1 MTGHGAAGCCRPL
14 STLEVMTVPVL
25 AIDIETY
32 SEVDLT
38 KSGVYAY
45 ADSDSFEVLLFAYAF
60 DDDPPA
66 VIDLRCG
73 ERLPIR
79 VLDALTDPGIIKTA
93 FNAAFERTCLSK
105 HLGVF
110 LRPLAWQCTAV
121 QSAMLA
127 LPLSLDGVGEV
138 LDIQRKKLKEG
149 ADLVRYFSF
158 PCKPTKANGGRT
170 RNLPEHDPEKWERF
184 KAYCVRDVEAER
196 EIRQKLRNYPI
207 PKDEQALYQLD
218 QEINDRG
225 ILVDPVLVDHA
236 VKCDLLYKE
245 HTARRAYELTGL
257 NNPNSVAQVREW
269 LSEQGVDTE
278 SLDKKAVKSLLSD
291 ADGEVME
298 VLKLRLLMAKT
309 SVKKYE
315 AIRRSVCSDGR
326 VHGLLQ
332 FYGANRTGRWCLT
345 GDHEVLTDKGWM
357 RLDAWLGGKIAC
369 WNPIGETVSFQEASS
384 VCFPYS
390 GDMYEY
396 NDKRIAQ
403 VSTPDHRMYHKRRYG
418 GDWCV
423 STVENMA
430 AYRPSIPFTGYRRT
444 ASGME
449 HAYLRVLVM
458 VQADGHY
465 TAEGNIRLGFSKSRK
480 VERCKS
486 LLRAAGIQYALCDY
500 ADRSVF
506 TVYARH
512 MPMWLRMFQD
522 KTFGSWLFDESADVF
537 FEELAYW
544 DGYRSAPNS
553 IQYVTCNRQNADMVQ
568 AFAHITGRCA
578 LMKAKRRSE
587 NHPKWRD
594 AYVVDIWL
602 TPINCHEIKSKP
614 TKHYLDGNVYCAE
627 TPTGFFLVRRNGRV
641 WVTGNSGRLVQVQN
655 LPQNHIPDLSLA
667 RQLVRDGR
675 FEDVETLF
683 DSTPNVLSELI
694 RTAFVPKP
702 GCRFVVADFS
712 AIEAR
717 VIAWLSGEQW
727 RLDVFEEGGDIY
739 CASAS
744 QMFGIPVE
752 KHGVNGHLRQKGK
765 IAELALGYGG
775 SVGALAAMGA
785 LDMGLTEEELPTL
798 VSQWRSANPHIT
810 KLWWD
815 VDAAA
820 LAAFTEKTTT
830 RVGSIAF
837 QYQSGMLFITL
848 PSGRRLCYI
857 KPRLQENRFG
867 RQGLTYEG
875 VGESKKWMRIETYG
889 PKLVENIVQATARDL
904 LALGM
909 LRLRDAGF
917 EIVMHVHD
925 EAVVEVPLGA
935 SSVQEVCRI
944 MAVAPDWAAGLPLR
958 ADGFECEFYQ
968 KD

>member
-1 MTGHGAAGCCRPL
+1 M
-14 STLEVMTVPVL
+14 PVL

-45 ADSDSFEVLLFAYAF
+45 ADSDSFEVLLFGYAF
-60 DDDPPA
+60 DDDPA
-66 VIDLRCG
+66 TVVDLKCG
-73 ERLPIR
+73 ERLPQR
-79 VLDALTDPGIIKTA
+79 VLDALTDPSVTKTA
-93 FNAAFERTCLSK
+93 FNEAFERTCLSK

-110 LRPLAWQCTAV
+110 LRPLSWQCTAV

-138 LDIQRKKLKEG
+138 LDIERKKLKEG
-149 ADLVRYFSF
+149 TDLVRYFSF
-158 PCKPTKANGGRT
+158 PCKPTKANGERR
-170 RNLPEHDPEKWERF
+170 RNLPEHDMEKWRRF
-184 KAYCVRDVEAER
+184 KAYCARDVEAER
-196 EIRQKLRNYPI
+196 EIRQRLRNYPI
-207 PKDEQALYQLD
+207 PASEQALYQLD

-225 ILVDPVLVDHA
+225 ILVDPVLVERA
-236 VKCDLLYKE
+236 IECDLLYKE
-245 HTARRAYELTGL
+245 HSARRAYELTGL

-269 LSEQGVDTE
+269 LVGQGVETE
-278 SLDKKAVKSLLSD
+278 SLDKKAVKSLLPD
-291 ADGEVME
+291 ADGEVLEM
-298 VLKLRLLMAKT
+298 LKLRLLMAKT

-332 FYGANRTGRWCLT
+332 FYGANRTGRW
-345 GDHEVLTDKGWM
+345 
-357 RLDAWLGGKIAC
+357 A
-369 WNPIGETVSFQEASS
+369 
-384 VCFPYS
+384 
-390 GDMYEY
+390 
-396 NDKRIAQ
+396 
-403 VSTPDHRMYHKRRYG
+403 
-418 GDWCV
+418 
-423 STVENMA
+423 
-430 AYRPSIPFTGYRRT
+430 
-444 ASGME
+444 
-449 HAYLRVLVM
+449 
-458 VQADGHY
+458 
-465 TAEGNIRLGFSKSRK
+465 
-480 VERCKS
+480 
-486 LLRAAGIQYALCDY
+486 
-500 ADRSVF
+500 
-506 TVYARH
+506 
-512 MPMWLRMFQD
+512 
-522 KTFGSWLFDESADVF
+522 
-537 FEELAYW
+537 
-544 DGYRSAPNS
+544 
-553 IQYVTCNRQNADMVQ
+553 
-568 AFAHITGRCA
+568 
-578 LMKAKRRSE
+578 
-587 NHPKWRD
+587 
-594 AYVVDIWL
+594 
-602 TPINCHEIKSKP
+602 
-614 TKHYLDGNVYCAE
+614 
-627 TPTGFFLVRRNGRV
+627 
-641 WVTGNSGRLVQVQN
+641 GRLVQVQN
-655 LPQNHIPDLSLA
+655 LPQNHIPDLALA
-667 RQLVRDGR
+667 RQLICDGR

-683 DSTPNVLSELI
+683 ESTPNVLSELI

-702 GCRFVVADFS
+702 GCRFLVADFS

-727 RLDVFEEGGDIY
+727 RLDVFEQGGDIY

-775 SVGALAAMGA
+775 SVGALTAMGA
-785 LDMGLTEEELPTL
+785 LEMGLTEEELPTL
-798 VSQWRSANPHIT
+798 VNQWRSANPHIT

-815 VDAAA
+815 VDTAA
-820 LAAFTEKTTT
+820 LTAFTEKTMA
-830 RVGSIAF
+830 RVGDITF

-925 EAVVEVPLGA
+925 EAVLEVPLGA
-935 SSVQEVCRI
+935 SSAQEVCRI

-958 ADGFECEFYQ
+958 ADGFECNFYQ